1 MFYGLDIHKQF
12 IQVCRIDDEGKQR
25 CDFRIDAD
33 RQSILG
39 FAASLTE
46 GDAVALEATFHS
58 WAIWSLLSGHGTRVV
73 VANSMQVKAIAH
85 ARVKTDKIDAHIL
98 AQLLRADFIPEVQ
111 MPDVATWELRQLMTH
126 RQLLVRQRTA
136 ARNAV
141 CGILNRKLL
150 TPALKELFGPS
161 GRRWILAQHYT
172 DIERLMLDNDLAHL
186 DALDER
192 LGVIDAKLRELAS
205 HSLNVKLLMTI
216 PGVNV
221 TVAIGL
227 VAAIGDIDRFD
238 SPQQLAS
245 YFGLVPRVYQSA
257 GTCHHGGITKQG
269 RSQARWLAVE
279 AAHCMVNSGA
289 PLTASYH
296 RLRRKKSHNVAV
308 VALARKLVVVAWHLL
323 TRQEPYRYAPARRTR
338 AKLRRVSPGLAPAKT
353 GCIPDTLESVYAEI
367 GLPESRPATTGEQ
380 RAAANSRRTV
390 TRLRQRQANGAT
402 SA

>member
-1 MFYGLDIHKQF
+1 MFYGLDVHKRF

-33 RQSILG
+33 RDSILD
-39 FAASLTE
+39 FAESLTE
-46 GDAVALEATFHS
+46 HDAVVLETTFHS
-58 WAIWSLLSGHGTRVV
+58 WAIWSLLSGHGARIV

-98 AQLLRADFIPEVQ
+98 AQLLRADFIPEVE
-111 MPDVATWELRQLMTH
+111 MPGEETWELRQLMTH
-126 RQLLVRQRTA
+126 RQLLARHRTA

-150 TPALKELFGPS
+150 KPPLKELFGPS
-161 GRRWILAQHYT
+161 GRRWLLAQPYS

-186 DALDER
+186 DALEAR
-192 LGVIDAKLRELAS
+192 IRNVDAKLRELAS
-205 HSLNVKLLMTI
+205 HSINVKLLMTI

-227 VAAIGDIDRFD
+227 MAAIGDIGRFD
-238 SPQQLAS
+238 SPHKLTA

-257 GTCHHGGITKQG
+257 DSCHHGRITKQG

-296 RLRRKKSHNVAV
+296 RIRRKKSHNVAV
-308 VALARKLVVVAWHLL
+308 VALARKLVVVVWHLL
-323 TRQEPYRYAPARRTR
+323 THEAPYRYAPVRRTR
-338 AKLRRVSPGLAPAKT
+338 TKLRRVTPGLPAAKT
-353 GCIPDTLESVYAEI
+353 GCIPSTLETVYAEI
-367 GLPESRPATTGEQ
+367 GLPEPRAATVGEK
-380 RAAANSRRTV
+380 RAAANNRRCV
-390 TRLRQRQANGAT
+390 TRHRKVQAKEDIGA
-402 SA
+402 